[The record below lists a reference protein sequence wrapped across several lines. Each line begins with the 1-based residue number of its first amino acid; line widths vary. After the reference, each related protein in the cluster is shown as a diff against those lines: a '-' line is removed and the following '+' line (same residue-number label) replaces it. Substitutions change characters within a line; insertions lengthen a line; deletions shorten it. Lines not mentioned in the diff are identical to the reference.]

1 MSVDFADIQNGD
13 ITAFTKLYDDIHK
26 KLYYVAY
33 YCLATSADA
42 VRVISSAARYAYD
55 NTGSCKSEAELSDLL
70 LKKVCEQIV
79 SRFRDYRNFPPQYER
94 NPSFIKAQMAR
105 LTDAE
110 RLSVTVWAAF
120 GYDAAKISSV
130 TGLSPDVVG
139 KKLESG
145 QAKLN
150 AKL

>member
-1 MSVDFADIQNGD
+1 MSADFSDIQNGD
-13 ITAFTKLYDDIHK
+13 ITAFTKLYGEIHK

-33 YCLATSADA
+33 YSLAGSAEA

-55 NTGSCKSEAELSDLL
+55 NTTGCKNEEELSDLL
-70 LKKVCEQIV
+70 LKKTCEQIIA
-79 SRFRDYRNFPPQYER
+79 RFKEYKTSPPQYER
-94 NPSFIKAQMAR
+94 NPSFIKGQMTR

-120 GYDAAKISSV
+120 GYDVNRISAV
-130 TGLSPDVVG
+130 TGLSRELVE

-145 QAKLN
+145 QAKLS